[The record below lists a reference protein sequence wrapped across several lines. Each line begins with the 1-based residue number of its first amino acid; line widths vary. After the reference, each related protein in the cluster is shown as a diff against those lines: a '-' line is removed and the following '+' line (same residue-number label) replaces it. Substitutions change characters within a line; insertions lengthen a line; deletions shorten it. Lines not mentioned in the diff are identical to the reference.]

1 MTVPL
6 IRELK
11 KNNYEVHGICQKNK
25 RNLSKNKID
34 KVHFID
40 LEKKL
45 KDQFEIIFENYSDE
59 DILIFGNPL
68 NIEAVNQL
76 NPNIKHLS
84 PSQDKIQEVVNKSK
98 LNSIAESLCLKVPKN
113 STNNYPI
120 IAKLKNSE
128 NTNLKP
134 NQRYRIIKNEKEYV
148 AAKDFIDKNHNNL
161 IFQEYVEGPSYG
173 VSMLMDD
180 NCNMLDYIVHKRV
193 LEYPITGGP
202 SSLCET
208 VKKEYLVESTK
219 KLLKHLGWKGFA
231 MVEYKDDY
239 LIEIN
244 PRFWGSMPI
253 IFRSNGSFFDNYI
266 NYLVG
271 EPLINQNNIPYKLG
285 VKMKYFPQGL
295 LSVLSLMKTK
305 NWKKGITGYK
315 NLLISKE
322 GIFKLRDPKPFIWY
336 LQDLLRRNL

>member
-1 MTVPL
+1 
-6 IRELK
+6 
-11 KNNYEVHGICQKNK
+11 
-25 RNLSKNKID
+25 
-34 KVHFID
+34 
-40 LEKKL
+40 
-45 KDQFEIIFENYSDE
+45 
-59 DILIFGNPL
+59 
-68 NIEAVNQL
+68 
-76 NPNIKHLS
+76 
-84 PSQDKIQEVVNKSK
+84 
-98 LNSIAESLCLKVPKN
+98 
-113 STNNYPI
+113 
-120 IAKLKNSE
+120 
-128 NTNLKP
+128 
-134 NQRYRIIKNEKEYV
+134 
-148 AAKDFIDKNHNNL
+148 
-161 IFQEYVEGPSYG
+161 
-173 VSMLMDD
+173 
-180 NCNMLDYIVHKRV
+180 MLDYIVHKRV

>member
-1 MTVPL
+1 MKILLDSLSKRMTFPL
-6 IRELK
+6 IRKLK

-98 LNSIAESLCLKVPKN
+98 LNSIAESICLKVPKN

-193 LEYPITGGP
+193 LEY
-202 SSLCET
+202 
-208 VKKEYLVESTK
+208 
-219 KLLKHLGWKGFA
+219 
-231 MVEYKDDY
+231 
-239 LIEIN
+239 
-244 PRFWGSMPI
+244 
-253 IFRSNGSFFDNYI
+253 
-266 NYLVG
+266 
-271 EPLINQNNIPYKLG
+271 
-285 VKMKYFPQGL
+285 
-295 LSVLSLMKTK
+295 
-305 NWKKGITGYK
+305 
-315 NLLISKE
+315 
-322 GIFKLRDPKPFIWY
+322 
-336 LQDLLRRNL
+336 